1 MDYTLSSTGAY
12 DLTSNNLYSDNATI
26 FSSLSV
32 SGINILSSINN
43 LNTSVSS
50 LNGYIGTSPS
60 GLNITGSTKISF
72 YVGSSALTYIDQTG
86 LNIFH
91 TGRTTFPFSYDG
103 YYNIRDRL
111 DQLYFVMQDTPDS
124 IIKYDNDNN
133 TVIKI
138 NQSDIYSASTPS
150 KNYPKR
156 IIFKDFLNNVPAY
169 INTTGL
175 NLLDVN
181 GNYNNINALFTTTSN
196 SLLLCSKKN
205 MVDIS
210 GDLNV
215 FNMTSVTI
223 LGVTYTG
230 GTWLKVADTLNN
242 NISGV
247 TSLNNN
253 YSSLLSQ
260 LTTISGN
267 ISNIANIA
275 NYYSGLQSSLAVVNG
290 VVSGS
295 GLVLAFNL
303 KEDKFDAALPLLK
316 TAPSGTTSFNTL
328 SLKIAGAL
336 SIDSNNS
343 LTINT
348 QGFLT
353 PSYGDLGLLPTPSGY
368 TSSSNSYVVLKQIS
382 QPMTCSSSLNVM
394 GNLTCQTINSQ
405 YSTMPSI
412 LFSTSQTIINIPSTT
427 VQSMLISTSGTILNN
442 QITAAS
448 SLNVVGS
455 IYAPNIPNQTPFTI
469 YINTPCVIGST
480 NYYRYDLDL
489 TKYTTFITVGIIAQ
503 TRKFKFMCWLS
514 SGAHN
519 SGLYSL
525 NYDIDYSFSSNLNNY
540 NGLNALAY
548 GFPYP
553 NYNLNQ
559 ITPNGLFIW
568 KNTFNYITIFC
579 KTQINLHCMIIDYL
593 G

>member
-1 MDYTLSSTGAY
+1 M
-12 DLTSNNLYSDNATI
+12 
-26 FSSLSV
+26 
-32 SGINILSSINN
+32 
-43 LNTSVSS
+43 
-50 LNGYIGTSPS
+50 
-60 GLNITGSTKISF
+60 
-72 YVGSSALTYIDQTG
+72 ID
-86 LNIFH
+86 
-91 TGRTTFPFSYDG
+91 
-103 YYNIRDRL
+103 
-111 DQLYFVMQDTPDS
+111 V
-124 IIKYDNDNN
+124 
-133 TVIKI
+133 
-138 NQSDIYSASTPS
+138 A
-150 KNYPKR
+150 
-156 IIFKDFLNNVPAY
+156 
-169 INTTGL
+169 
-175 NLLDVN
+175 
-181 GNYNNINALFTTTSN
+181 
-196 SLLLCSKKN
+196 
-205 MVDIS
+205 

-215 FNMTSVTI
+215 FHMTSVSI

-230 GTWLKVADTLNN
+230 GTWLKVSDALNN
-242 NISGV
+242 IKSDN

-253 YSSLLSQ
+253 YSTLLSQ
-260 LTTISGN
+260 LTTITGN
-267 ISNIANIA
+267 VSNIADIA
-275 NYYSGLQSSLAVVNG
+275 NFYSGLQTSLAVVNG

-489 TKYTTFITVGIIAQ
+489 TKYTTYITVGTIAQ

-525 NYDIDYSFSSNLNNY
+525 NYDIDYSFSSNLNNF

-559 ITPNGLFIW
+559 VTPNGLFIW

-579 KTQINLHCMIIDYL
+579 KTQINLHCLIIDYL